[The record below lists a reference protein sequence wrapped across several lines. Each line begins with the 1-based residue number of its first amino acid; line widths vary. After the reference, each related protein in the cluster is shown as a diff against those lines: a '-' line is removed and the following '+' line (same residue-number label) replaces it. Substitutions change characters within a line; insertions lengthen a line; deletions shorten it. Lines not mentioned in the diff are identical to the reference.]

1 MLRERC
7 QFHAQ
12 AVSQVVNL
20 QATREALVRLGFQ
33 ANPLPLWG
41 WLSFT
46 NSPPPLPLTLS
57 HTLSSAL
64 PPCVQSLSP
73 YFCLPALPSVTSRPL
88 GSHAASVLDSV
99 ELLSALSPEE
109 RELLQ
114 AITERGYPLRTAI
127 IALQK
132 TGQQSPEQ
140 VRLKTQSQTFHRHE
154 FDQFLEWK
162 FLWPRWPSCSCVAG
176 MPMSILVLCL
186 ILWSAQRY
194 GHLAEAFIHSNMC
207 FYMTSLTHRTEW
219 YDDVAANWVRS

>member
-64 PPCVQSLSP
+64 PPVCSP
-73 YFCLPALPSVTSRPL
+73 WVCTYACRP
-88 GSHAASVLDSV
+88 
-99 ELLSALSPEE
+99 
-109 RELLQ
+109 
-114 AITERGYPLRTAI
+114 
-127 IALQK
+127 
-132 TGQQSPEQ
+132 
-140 VRLKTQSQTFHRHE
+140 F
-154 FDQFLEWK
+154 
-162 FLWPRWPSCSCVAG
+162 PRWPHDPWVPTPRQCWTRWSCCPRWAPRRESCCKPSLKGA
-176 MPMSILVLCL
+176 IR
-186 ILWSAQRY
+186 SAPPSSPCRRPASRAQNRSVSKHSHKHFIDMNLTSFENESFFDQD
-194 GHLAEAFIHSNMC
+194 GHSVVVSPGSQCPF
-207 FYMTSLTHRTEW
+207 
-219 YDDVAANWVRS
+219 